1 MFEAARFG
9 DEISH
14 TGALGGFLLGA
25 ALGIALV
32 ATVAIATFTCG
43 FGVALLAGMAAGM
56 GGSLLTAAGEA
67 LGSMFS
73 SPSGT
78 IVTASANVFVNS
90 RKAAHVAQSLGACSK
105 HPAAPAQVAE
115 GSTNVFI
122 NGTAAARKGDK
133 LTCGSKISSGSDN
146 VFIGGGTY
154 RYLSVDDEI
163 PKAVRTTVDVLMAV
177 AGAAGGVA
185 QLIKQG
191 AQAGLKA
198 VMPCVM
204 KFTAGFVT
212 GEVASRYVV
221 GPAIDRAVG
230 GLTGNPVDLTTGR
243 KIIPDEIDFS
253 LPGLMAIEWS
263 RFYASD
269 LTVDSVLGRG
279 WVLPWEQSLRRSGSF
294 VYLTDNQGRTVPFVD
309 VQPGERIFNPHEQVY
324 LVCTEGGHYLLQ
336 TLDNIFF
343 YFGEVPDDNTSVP
356 LQRLENALGH
366 YLHFTRTVEGTLT
379 DISASGGVRI
389 HMHYDNPL
397 GRLTSVKRIVDN
409 LAVETLVQYRYD
421 DNGQLSEVINRNG
434 DSMRRFS
441 YAGGVMTSHSNA
453 LGLSCN
459 YRWEVLDSQPRVV
472 EHWTSDGEQFHFRY
486 DFNNRTSWA
495 VDVLGRELEVH
506 YNDDHR
512 VVASRDYGGER
523 YAIEIDGSGNMTG
536 LTLPDGNRLTFKYDE
551 YSRLMEETDPLDR
564 TITYSY
570 HRLTTLVSSVSY
582 PDGSTWKA
590 RYDDKGNLIAET
602 DALGH
607 KTEYLNSEDG
617 LPHTIIDATYKSKY
631 LWWNGLAQLERF
643 QDCSGKNTFYTYD
656 DRSHLVAV
664 TDALNQTTRLERK
677 LDGEVVRIEHPDG
690 TAEVFTYNAL
700 GQVLTHTDGK
710 GQTTR
715 LLRTARGLPSSRQ
728 DAKGQRIRY
737 EYDKGI
743 RLTALVNENNAAYE
757 FAYDASDRL
766 VEEKRID
773 NLTRRFDYN
782 LGGHLTRVE
791 EIGYGDRAERPQ
803 RSTEFER
810 DVIGRLLAKVNQDAR
825 QDYAYDEGDRLL
837 SISRMPTATGKKLGV
852 AEEKLDFAYDI
863 LGRLTRETT
872 PQGALAYE
880 YDPLSNLTTLTLP
893 TGQHLNHLYYGS
905 GHLHQLNL
913 DGLLISDMERDD
925 LHREVYRSQGK
936 LTSCFGY
943 DAMGRKSWQFA
954 STIPAEKLSQ
964 IQNPG
969 INPSLLVDHAY
980 NPIHRRYQYDPA
992 GELTRTLDK
1001 LRGEIKYEYE
1011 ANGQLQSRDTGRL
1024 VDSEEF
1030 RYDAAANR
1038 LNFNTSQFDQVKDNR
1053 IKQWRDQE
1061 YTYDAWGNLVE
1072 KRSGLSKLQT
1082 FTYDCENRL
1091 VRAETMVNSQVHSG
1105 GTYRYDS
1112 LGRRVG
1118 KTSEI
1123 EGRIEHKHF
1132 LWQGLR
1138 MLREETPGQSS
1149 LYIYE
1154 PGSYAP
1160 LARVDQIEGE
1170 AGQKLYYFHTDQIG
1184 TPLEMTNVD
1193 GQIVWQATYKAW
1205 GEIESLAVSEVEQ
1218 NLRFQGQYFDDETG
1232 LHYNT
1237 FRYYDPEVG
1246 RFITQD
1252 PISLLG
1258 GDNLYAYA
1266 PNTNGWIDPWGWVC
1280 NRPGG
1285 YKTGDV
1291 DSHGNL
1297 SPGVNRAGGHKNSF
1311 DDNRVQS
1318 HHFIQDAWA
1327 KKNIAGYRANK
1338 APAILLKSSS
1348 GESHAVVSML
1358 QAARRRAGGFGG
1370 SIKDEFGVAYRDL
1383 LEAGVSPDAAKKVAS
1398 RSYKYFDSLG
1408 AFK

>member
-1 MFEAARFG
+1 MFEAARWN
-9 DEISH
+9 DEIEH
-14 TGALGGFLLGA
+14 TGALAGFLAGA
-25 ALGIALV
+25 VVGLVLAATAATLVCSGGTAAFLMPIALG
-32 ATVAIATFTCG
+32 
-43 FGVALLAGMAAGM
+43 LLASALPAV
-56 GGSLLTAAGEA
+56 GEYF
-67 LGSMFS
+67 GKKFS
-73 SPSGT
+73 SPAGEIQLPGCST
-78 IVTASANVFVNS
+78 DVYINN
-90 RKAAHVAQSLGACSK
+90 RNAAHVELSLGRCEK
-105 HPAAPAQVAE
+105 HPAPVQVAE
-115 GSTNVFI
+115 GSSNVFI
-122 NGTAAARKGDK
+122 NSVAAARKDDR
-133 LTCGSKISSGSDN
+133 LTCGARISGGSDD
-146 VFIGGGTY
+146 VFIGGGTVQ
-154 RYLSVDDEI
+154 YLHIDDEI
-163 PKAVRTTVDVLMAV
+163 PGWLRVVVDVLMIVASMGKAV
-177 AGAAGGVA
+177 VSVA
-185 QLIKQG
+185 KLGLTQ
-191 AQAGLKA
+191 GLKA
-198 VMPCVM
+198 AGPCALRFGATVAASYL
-204 KFTAGFVT
+204 AGT
-212 GEVASRYVV
+212 YII
-221 GPAIDRAVG
+221 GPAVG
-230 GLTGNPVDLTTGR
+230 KVLGGIIGNPVDLTTGR
-243 KIIPDEIDFS
+243 KLLLDSGETDFV
-253 LPGLMAIEWS
+253 LPGLMPIEWS

-294 VYLTDNQGRTVPFVD
+294 VYLTDNQGRSVPFVD
-309 VQPGERIFNPHEQVY
+309 IEPGERIYNQYEQIY
-324 LVCTEGGHYLLQ
+324 LVRTQGGHYLLQ
-336 TLDNIFF
+336 TLDNVFF

-379 DISASGGVRI
+379 DISAPGGVRI
-389 HMHYDNPL
+389 HLHYDNPL
-397 GRLTSVKRIVDN
+397 GRLSDVKRIVDN

-421 DNGQLSEVINRNG
+421 DNGQLIEVINRNG
-434 DSMRRFS
+434 DCMRRFS
-441 YAGGVMTSHSNA
+441 YAEGVMVSHSNA

-459 YRWEVLDSQPRVV
+459 YRWETIDGQPRVV
-472 EHWTSDGEQFHFRY
+472 EHWTSDGEHFHFRY
-486 DFNNRTSWA
+486 DFKNRTSWA
-495 VDVLGRELEVH
+495 VDVLGRELEVQ
-506 YNDDHR
+506 YNEDKR
-512 VVASRDYGGER
+512 VIASRDFGGER
-523 YAIEIDGSGNMTG
+523 YGIDLDEAGNTTAIS
-536 LTLPDGNRLTFKYDE
+536 LPDGNRLTFKYDDF
-551 YSRLMEETDPLDR
+551 SRLIEETDPLGR
-564 TITYSY
+564 CITYSY
-570 HRLTTLVSSVSY
+570 HLSTTSITETKF
-582 PDGSTWKA
+582 PDGSVWKA
-590 RYDDKGNLIAET
+590 RYDDKGNLIAEV
-602 DALGH
+602 DPLGH

-631 LWWNGLAQLERF
+631 LWWNGLAQVERF
-643 QDCSGKNTFYTYD
+643 QDCSGKSTFYAYD
-656 DRSHLVAV
+656 DRSHLIAV

-677 LDGEVVRIEHPDG
+677 PDGEVVRIEHPDG
-690 TAEVFTYNAL
+690 TAESFTYNAL

-737 EYDKGI
+737 EYDKAV

-757 FAYDASDRL
+757 IAYDASDRL

-825 QDYAYDEGDRLL
+825 QDYAYDAADRLL
-837 SISRMPTATGKKLGV
+837 SIERLPTAIGKKLGIG
-852 AEEKLDFAYDI
+852 EEKLEFAYDV
-863 LGRLTRETT
+863 LGRLIKETT

-893 TGQHLNHLYYGS
+893 SGQHLNHLYYGS

-1011 ANGQLQSRDTGRL
+1011 ANGQLHSRDTGRL

-1072 KRSGLSKLQT
+1072 KRVGLGKLQT
-1082 FTYDCENRL
+1082 FSYDCENRL
-1091 VRAETMVNSQVHSG
+1091 VKAETMVNSQVHSVG
-1105 GTYRYDS
+1105 SYRYDS

-1123 EGRIEHKHF
+1123 AGKTEHKHF

-1160 LARVDQIEGE
+1160 LARVDQSEVE
-1170 AGQKLYYFHTDQIG
+1170 PEQKLYYFHTDQIG
-1184 TPLEMTNVD
+1184 TPLEMTDVD

-1218 NLRFQGQYFDDETG
+1218 YLRFQGQYFDDETG

-1252 PISLLG
+1252 PIGLYG
-1258 GDNLYAYA
+1258 GLNVYHYVSNPTA
-1266 PNTNGWIDPWGWVC
+1266 WIDPLGWMPWAWNPDGMGHHMIPRGKANSVGL
-1280 NRPGG
+1280 NELGTKL
-1285 YKTGDV
+1285 KTPTFFPTPYEKGMHEELHRAIKPDI
-1291 DSHGNL
+1291 GNL
-1297 SPGVNRAGGHKNSF
+1297 QGGWTKSADELMEAAGRNLDSVSHIKGDLRIPATGEVIAKNVTPKAAYESLI
-1311 DDNRVQS
+1311 NWYKKTAGS
-1318 HHFIQDAWA
+1318 A
-1327 KKNIAGYRANK
+1327 K
-1338 APAILLKSSS
+1338 
-1348 GESHAVVSML
+1348 
-1358 QAARRRAGGFGG
+1358 GGC
-1370 SIKDEFGVAYRDL
+1370 S
-1383 LEAGVSPDAAKKVAS
+1383 
-1398 RSYKYFDSLG
+1398 
-1408 AFK
+1408 